1 MIRALALASLVLAA
15 AAPTRA
21 ADVPVQYVVDQK
33 ALKLAVAG
41 TVLEFELHLD
51 AACTFAIDSVELPV
65 EDVMIERIALVR
77 PKGAPKAA
85 KAARITATLAGVPP
99 SGPTFL
105 RVVGAGIQAV
115 GGPCQAQGS
124 FAQAPGGRTLFAGNE
139 TVLEGMECG
148 YVFLSTSGAVASD
161 IVAFHIV
168 AADDS
173 DVPSIDNDTAFVPA
187 TVAKTSQGGVIARG
201 AVCNLSWE
209 SKTLPVGWKAVRER
223 YEPVP

>member
-41 TVLEFELHLD
+41 T
-51 AACTFAIDSVELPV
+51 
-65 EDVMIERIALVR
+65 VR